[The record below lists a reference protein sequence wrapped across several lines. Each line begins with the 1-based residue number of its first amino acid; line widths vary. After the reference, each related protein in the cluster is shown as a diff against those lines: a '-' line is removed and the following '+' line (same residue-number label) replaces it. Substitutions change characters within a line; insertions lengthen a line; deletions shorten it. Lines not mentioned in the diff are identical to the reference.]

1 MKKEEWNQV
10 SKDYYDEILSPIKDS
25 EKNPLFK
32 DLERIEEKE
41 KKSVIDLG
49 CGIGE
54 IEESLSKKFKD
65 VLAIDFSEGML
76 KRAREKNNH
85 LGNVSFELR
94 DMCLLEGLEER
105 FDTAIA
111 INSIITPEINDIN
124 KIFSQVNKTLK
135 EGGKFMGI
143 FPSMEVYL
151 YQSLIIANKMSQ
163 ENNSSKKVRKKI
175 RRLIKEK
182 EHDFLL
188 GVTNFDGKQKNY
200 YQFELI
206 WRLKKAGFKKIE
218 IKKVLYSWE
227 EFAKAGQEYFPE
239 EEPPWDWYVICE
251 K

>member
-1 MKKEEWNQV
+1 MKKEEWNLV

-25 EKNPLFK
+25 EKNPLFN
-32 DLERIEEKE
+32 DLDKLENKTEK
-41 KKSVIDLG
+41 SAIDLG

-54 IEESLSKKFKD
+54 IEETLSNKFKE
-65 VLAIDFSEGML
+65 VLAVDFSEGML
-76 KRAREKNNH
+76 ARTKERNKHLKN
-85 LGNVSFELR
+85 VKFELK
-94 DMCLLEGLEER
+94 DISKLEGLENK
-105 FDTAIA
+105 FDVAIA
-111 INSIITPEINDIN
+111 INSIITSEVSEIN
-124 KIFSQVNKTLK
+124 KMLTQVNNTLK

-151 YQSLIIANKMSQ
+151 YQSLIIAENMSK
-163 ENNSSKKVRKKI
+163 EDKNSKKVRKRI
-175 RRLIKEK
+175 RKLIKEK

-188 GVTNFDGKQKNY
+188 GITNFEGKQKNY
-200 YQFELI
+200 YQFELV

-239 EEPPWDWYVICE
+239 EESPWDWYVICE

>member
-1 MKKEEWNQV
+1 MEKEEWNQV
-10 SKDYYDEILSPIKDS
+10 SKEYYDEILSPIKDS

-32 DLERIEEKE
+32 DLEKIENKDQ
-41 KKSVIDLG
+41 KTVIDLG

-54 IEESLSKKFKD
+54 IEETLSKKFKE
-65 VLAIDFSEGML
+65 VLAVDFSEGML
-76 KRAREKNNH
+76 KKAREKNSS
-85 LGNVSFELR
+85 LENVKFELK
-94 DMCLLEGLEER
+94 DIASLEGLENK
-105 FDTAIA
+105 FDVALA
-111 INSIITPEINDIN
+111 INSIITPEISEIN
-124 KIFSQVNKTLK
+124 KTLESINKVLK

-143 FPSMEVYL
+143 FPAMEVYL
-151 YQSLIIANKMSQ
+151 YQSLIIAEKMSK
-163 ENNSSKKVRKKI
+163 ESKNSKKVRRKI
-175 RRLIKEK
+175 RKLIKEK

-188 GVTNFDGKQKNY
+188 GITNFDGKQKNY